1 MTNKEL
7 IYIEDALGHESEMQ
21 KSCTQF
27 AGQLRDQDL
36 RNFVNGLAQKHG
48 ENYLRFFRLLEQ

>member
-7 IYIEDALGHESEMQ
+7 LYIKDALGHESEMQ

-27 AGQLRDQDL
+27 ANQLQDPDL
-36 RNFVNGLAQKHG
+36 RNFVNSLAKKHG
-48 ENYLRFFRLLEQ
+48 ESYLKFFSLLNS

>member
-7 IYIEDALGHESEMQ
+7 LYIEDALGHESEMQ
-21 KSCTQF
+21 KSCTQL
-27 AGQLRDQDL
+27 ANQLQDPDL

-48 ENYLRFFRLLEQ
+48 ETYVRFFRLLNS